1 MNDTKQIEELL
12 SNSRGCVNRFRDEY
26 AFLSNFHK
34 CKIRDYEGNEFTS
47 AEAMFQSYKTTD
59 PKIRAKFAKMG
70 PKEAKAAGRKVKLRS
85 DWEEIKFDVMWY
97 VVYQKFSQNSLLTR
111 QLIET
116 SGMRLVEGNTWGDK
130 YWGAIPTKVPVKDS
144 ETIVLTGDNRLGQIL
159 MQVRRI
165 LIDRALPIWDP
176 PVYEPDE
183 DDGRS
188 RYFKKSNMSVSP
200 SITYLVEH
208 RPFQDYLNIKMKAIK
223 MMMDTRSL
231 TDDFESLMNRKS
243 KD

>member
-1 MNDTKQIEELL
+1 MDDTKKIEELL

-59 PKIRAKFAKMG
+59 PEIRAKFAKMG

-130 YWGAIPTKVPVKDS
+130 YWGAIPTKIPVNDS
-144 ETIVLTGDNRLGQIL
+144 ETIMLTGDNRLGQIL
-159 MQVRRI
+159 MQVRKI
-165 LIDRALPIWDP
+165 LVDRALPIWDP
-176 PVYEPDE
+176 PTYEDE
-183 DDGRS
+183 DDGGT
-188 RYFKKSNMSVSP
+188 RYYKKSNMSVSP
-200 SITYLVEH
+200 SITYIVDR

-231 TDDFESLMNRKS
+231 TIDFESLVNRKS

>member
-176 PVYEPDE
+176 PTYEDE
-183 DDGRS
+183 DDGRT
-188 RYFKKSNMSVSP
+188 RYYKKSNMSVSP

-231 TDDFESLMNRKS
+231 TIDFESLVNRKS
-243 KD
+243 K

>member
-176 PVYEPDE
+176 PTYEDE
-183 DDGRS
+183 DDGRT
-188 RYFKKSNMSVSP
+188 RYYKKSNMSVSP

-231 TDDFESLMNRKS
+231 TIDFESLMNRKS

>member
-159 MQVRRI
+159 MQVRKI
-165 LIDRALPIWDP
+165 LVDRALPIWDAA
-176 PVYEPDE
+176 YE
-183 DDGRS
+183 DDEGRET

-200 SITYLVEH
+200 SITYIVDR
-208 RPFQDYLNIKMKAIK
+208 RPFQDYLHIKMKAIK
-223 MMMDTRSL
+223 MMMDTHSL
-231 TDDFESLMNRKS
+231 TIDFESLVNRKS
-243 KD
+243 K

>member
-1 MNDTKQIEELL
+1 MKDTKEFEEFL
-12 SNSRGCVNRFRDEY
+12 SNSRGRVARFREEY

-34 CKIRDYEGNEFTS
+34 CKIKDYEGNVFTS

-59 PKIRAKFAKMG
+59 PKERAKFTKMG

-97 VVYQKFSQNSLLTR
+97 VVYQKFSQSHLLTK

-116 SGMRLVEGNTWGDK
+116 SGMNLIEGNTWGDK
-130 YWGAIPTKVPVKDS
+130 YWGAVPTKVPVGEGDIS
-144 ETIVLTGDNRLGQIL
+144 VFEGDNRLGQIL
-159 MQVRRI
+159 MQVRKI
-165 LIDRALPIWDP
+165 LVERVIPQW
-176 PVYEPDE
+176 YPD
-183 DDGRS
+183 DDDDESPNHYIR
-188 RYFKKSNMSVSP
+188 RNNMSTAP
-200 SITYLVEH
+200 SITYLVE
-208 RPFQDYLNIKMKAIK
+208 RRTFDDYFRLKMRAIT

-231 TDDFESLMNRKS
+231 TVDFESLMNRKS